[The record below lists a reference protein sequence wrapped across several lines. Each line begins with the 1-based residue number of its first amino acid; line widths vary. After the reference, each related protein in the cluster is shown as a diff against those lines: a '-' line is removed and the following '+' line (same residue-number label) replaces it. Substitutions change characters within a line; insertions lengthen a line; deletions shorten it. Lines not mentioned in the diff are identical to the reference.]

1 MLVRHVMIQGWEV
14 VAGLIP
20 SVTAARNNVSLA
32 SISAKGPSL
41 LCRIN
46 ERPR

>member
-1 MLVRHVMIQGWEV
+1 MLVRHVIIQGREV
-14 VAGLIP
+14 VAGLIL

-32 SISAKGPSL
+32 SISAKGLSL